1 MKGSVA
7 VAFRLFPKSTHL
19 LGLTTILKCRL
30 DARTKKESK
39 QGMQFISSKA
49 SMQGYAE
56 GESIVLGPSTIG
68 AKTLLG
74 MHVIV
79 GYPARKKIQAFPF
92 SRSFKIEKLDSV
104 SDGTKIGNN
113 CILRSG
119 TIVYE
124 TATLGNSVET
134 GHNALIR
141 EGCTIGDRTRI
152 GSGSQL
158 DGAVRV
164 GKDVSI
170 QSNVYLPHLTVIEDD
185 VFLGPNVV
193 VTNDPYPPSKRRIG
207 VTIEKGAA
215 IGANS
220 CIVVPARVGT
230 GSIVG
235 AGAVVTT
242 DVPSNMVVIG
252 APAKPYITRTEYNKK
267 RTKWEKGAR

>member
-1 MKGSVA
+1 
-7 VAFRLFPKSTHL
+7 
-19 LGLTTILKCRL
+19 
-30 DARTKKESK
+30 
-39 QGMQFISSKA
+39 MQFISPKA
-49 SMQGYAE
+49 RMRGYTE
-56 GESIVLGPSTIG
+56 GETIVLGPSTIG

-74 MHVIV
+74 MHVVV
-79 GYPARKKIQAFPF
+79 GYPIRKKIQAFRF
-92 SRSFKIEKLDSV
+92 SRSFTIEKFDRA
-104 SDGTKIGNN
+104 SDGARIGRN

-124 TATLGNSVET
+124 AATLGDNVET

-141 EGCTIGDRTRI
+141 EGSTIGDRTRI

-164 GKDVSI
+164 GRDVAI
-170 QSNVYLPHLTVIEDD
+170 QSNIYLPHLTVVEDD

-193 VTNDPYPPSKRRIG
+193 VTNDPYPPSKRRVG

-215 IGANS
+215 IGANA

-242 DVPSNMVVIG
+242 DVPPNMVVIG
-252 APAKPYITRTEYNKK
+252 APAKPYITRKEFDKK
-267 RTKWEKGAR
+267 RTRWEKGET